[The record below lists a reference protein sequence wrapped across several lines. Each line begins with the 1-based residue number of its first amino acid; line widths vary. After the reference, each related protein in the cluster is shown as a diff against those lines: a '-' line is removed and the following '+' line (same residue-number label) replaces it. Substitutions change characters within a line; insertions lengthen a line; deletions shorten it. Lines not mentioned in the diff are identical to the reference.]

1 VSDAARDAAELG
13 EKLTKVYQSSLGKKL
28 LTGITGLA
36 LASFVLM
43 HMVGNLLVFKGGQA
57 YNRYAHWL
65 EGLGPLL
72 ALIELGL
79 LLIVV
84 THAALGIQIFWRR
97 RQARPI
103 TYERYESAGSPS
115 LQSFSSRSMILTGSV
130 VAVFLVAHLLSFK
143 FGPYYST
150 VLPNGESAR
159 DLSRLVIQSF
169 QRPSYAFGYTAVMVL
184 LGLHLRHGLWSA
196 LQSLGVMSRGL
207 KSLVYAL
214 SALVAVLIAL
224 GFLVLPQAIYW
235 GWVGSL

>member
-1 VSDAARDAAELG
+1 MSDAARGAAELG
-13 EKLTKVYQSSLGKKL
+13 EKLVKVYQSSLGKKL

-36 LASFVLM
+36 LATFVVM
-43 HMVGNLLVFKGGQA
+43 HMVGNLLVFSGGQA
-57 YNRYAHWL
+57 YNRYGHWV

-72 ALIELGL
+72 AVVEL
-79 LLIVV
+79 LLLLVV
-84 THAALGIQIFWRR
+84 ITHTVLGIQIFLRR
-97 RQARPI
+97 RSARPVA
-103 TYERYESAGSPS
+103 YERYESVGRPS

-130 VAVFLVAHLLSFK
+130 VAVFLVLHLQSFK
-143 FGPYYST
+143 FGPYYTT

-159 DLSRLVIQSF
+159 DLSRLVIQAF
-169 QRPSYAFGYTAVMVL
+169 QRPSYAFGYTAVVLL

-235 GWVGSL
+235 GWVG